1 MVDLRV
7 SHADLLPGK
16 SVLVDVPQF
25 EASGGVVERVD
36 RGFLVQVSK
45 DPDVQNWLISVSE
58 RDNTRGDYLEH
69 LARFLAWAGWMPSKI
84 WELKREA
91 LKLGEP
97 QSQVEVQI
105 RRYHE
110 ALRKMEYAGKTRAK
124 HVAAIYSFIA
134 SKGYH
139 VPRKLVRLDMA
150 DKYMMRVPERT
161 RK

>member
-1 MVDLRV
+1 M
-7 SHADLLPGK
+7 
-16 SVLVDVPQF
+16 VDVPQF

-150 DKYMMRVPERT
+150 DKYMMRVPEREEVELFIQYAGSHIEAH
-161 RK
+161 